1 MTAIDVN
8 SARSTKGKDI
18 EETAY
23 KTNLEAAKEIARQ
36 LRLRDV
42 GGLVVIDFIDM
53 LNEDNQNK
61 VESAFRKAVYSDRAR
76 VQLSNIS
83 KFGLLEI
90 SRQRLRPSLNETYD
104 IEHVLV
110 RGPRSLGQSILRIIS
125 EDSAKE
131 NTCLLYTSPS
141 PRD

>member
-1 MTAIDVN
+1 
-8 SARSTKGKDI
+8 
-18 EETAY
+18 
-23 KTNLEAAKEIARQ
+23 
-36 LRLRDV
+36 
-42 GGLVVIDFIDM
+42 M

-110 RGPRSLGQSILRIIS
+110 RGPRSLGQSILRIVS

-131 NTCLLYTSPS
+131 NTGEIQVFVPSDVASYLLNEKRNDKKRPICSPLS
-141 PRD
+141 